1 MSELQDKLFQDL
13 AESIVD
19 LDEDKT
25 RATAEQVVAAGID
38 AFEAI
43 DKGLTPGM
51 EKVSKLF
58 DEQEYFV
65 PELLVAADAMY
76 GGLEV
81 LRPHLTDENH
91 GTPAKVVI
99 GVVEGDTHDIG
110 KNLVRIIL
118 ETKGYDV
125 YDLGRDVPPRTFVEK
140 AKELGADVI
149 ALSTLMTTTMA
160 GMGEV
165 VELLKAEGIRE
176 RFKVIVGGAPLS
188 QGFANKIGADGY
200 SANAKSAAELI
211 KRLLAPQSAAVA

>member
-1 MSELQDKLFQDL
+1 MSQLKDKLFQDL
-13 AESIVD
+13 TDAVVN

-25 RATAEQVVAAGID
+25 RATAQQVITEGID

-51 EKVSKLF
+51 ETVSRLY

-65 PELLVAADAMY
+65 PELLVAADAVY

-81 LRPHLTDENH
+81 LRPYIKGENN
-91 GTPAKVVI
+91 GKLVKIVI
-99 GVVEGDTHDIG
+99 GVIEGDTHDIG

-118 ETKGYDV
+118 ETEGYEVIDV
-125 YDLGRDVPPRTFVEK
+125 GRDVPPDRFVEK
-140 AKELGADVI
+140 AKEVGADVI
-149 ALSTLMTTTMA
+149 ALSTLMTTTME

-165 VELLKAEGIRE
+165 VELLKAEGIRN

-188 QGFANKIGADGY
+188 QAYSNKIGADGY
-200 SANAKSAAELI
+200 APNAKSAARLI
-211 KRLLAPQSAAVA
+211 KRLLTAEPVVA